1 MKMASRRIGRLSSGR
16 KQENFNLAIGS
27 HALKGSGSQQPRT
40 AFPAAMI
47 AKREPTLGEVGL
59 HSMRGW
65 CESTRSV
72 LTTTVRA
79 WRWKSVHGD
88 SRGSVD

>member
-1 MKMASRRIGRLSSGR
+1 MKMASRGIGRLSSGR

-47 AKREPTLGEVGL
+47 AKREPTLGEVGRGL
-59 HSMRGW
+59 ASYARLVRIHTLSTNNHSQRLEM
-65 CESTRSV
+65 EERSWG
-72 LTTTVRA
+72 L
-79 WRWKSVHGD
+79 
-88 SRGSVD
+88 